1 MELMFIAVLSS
12 LSVVISAGESNVIGS
27 REPVKVVV
35 GDDVILPCHLEPP
48 FNVKNQT
55 VEWTFN
61 NSIVHVYRNRKDKLV
76 DQDQKFKGRTSLFP
90 DEMTRGNISLKLTN
104 VTEQD
109 AGNYTCYVPKLHSQ
123 ISKGNV
129 TLIVAVTNKSTFPV
143 GGIITIVVAAIIV
156 AAIIVAAIIVAV
168 KMRPEQ

>member
-129 TLIVAVTNKSTFPV
+129 TLIVEPV
-143 GGIITIVVAAIIV
+143 KDHSGIITIVVAAIIV